1 MATNVKYLP
10 LLFASIANA
19 ELLSEHNEPHAANQA
34 ALDRLYDAGCTRTLT
49 TRSGRYGLH
58 STDSGEYQITG
69 VTLTVKCTRWAVVDE
84 PELADIELTWTR
96 PTLRMYGAALPPDQ
110 ISGYML
116 NADGVLVFVS
126 GGNTLRYL
134 DDDVR
139 SGVHTYSIAT
149 VDTSAQIGPYS
160 LPLTVTVD

>member
-19 ELLSEHNEPHAANQA
+19 ELLSEHNEPQAATQA
-34 ALDRLYDAGCTRTLT
+34 ALDRLYDAGCTRTMT

-58 STDSGEYQITG
+58 STDIGDYQISG
-69 VTLTVKCTRWAVVDE
+69 VTLTVKCTRWAVEPV
-84 PELADIELTWTR
+84 PELADIELIWTR
-96 PTLRMYGAALPPDQ
+96 PTLRTDGAALPVDQ

-116 NADGVLVFVS
+116 NKNGTLEFVS
-126 GGNTLRYL
+126 GGNTLSYL
-134 DDDVR
+134 DDGLSAGTHV
-139 SGVHTYSIAT
+139 YSIAT
-149 VDTSAQIGPYS
+149 VDTSAQVGPYS